1 MSDSDDIIKKLE
13 KISSNC
19 VLSLNS
25 IKSIYNKYY
34 SNKELNINKKEIID
48 DITSISDN
56 LIECQK
62 FCEPILKNYLVIP
75 EKSQFDLPILLASE
89 LDSNINYKE
98 KKILDKYPYKKN
110 DDYMDVE
117 YNDKKNINDIKKN
130 INLLS
135 ENLIKYINQ
144 NKNFKKFNSD
154 DNKNNNNNNKYFIY
168 NEESRKNEYEF
179 YNKKYLQ
186 SLNNSEKTEEKMKKC
201 EKCYSIII
209 GNIPKTCPYCLKKR
223 FKNLRE
229 KL

>member
-13 KISSNC
+13 KIHSNC

-25 IKSIYNKYY
+25 VKSIYNKFFFNVNNNV
-34 SNKELNINKKEIID
+34 NKNEIID
-48 DITSISDN
+48 DLTSISDN

-75 EKSQFDLPILLASE
+75 KNPNFDLPILLTSE

-98 KKILDKYPYKKN
+98 KKILEKYSYKKN
-110 DDYMDVE
+110 DNSMDVE

-135 ENLIKYINQ
+135 ENLIKFINQ
-144 NKNFKKFNSD
+144 NKNYKKFNSD
-154 DNKNNNNNNKYFIY
+154 DNKNNNNNNNYFIY
-168 NEESRKNEYEF
+168 NKESNEYEY

-186 SLNNSEKTEEKMKKC
+186 SLNNNEKTDEKMKKC
-201 EKCYSIII
+201 EKCYCIIL
-209 GNIPKTCPYCLKKR
+209 GNIPKTCPNCLKLR